1 MIPIVWLKVFSI
13 VLVIK
18 LLAVAPGAGIAGVI
32 PPTPWAESD
41 GLRTPRYAETVAWCE
56 ALAAASEQVQVTS
69 FGASGQGRD
78 LPLVIW
84 DRRGRFT
91 PEHRGDRAVV
101 LLQACIHAGESSG
114 KDAGMELL
122 RDLVEGRFAGQ
133 YGTDLDR
140 VTVLFIPIF
149 NTDGHERFSAYGRIN
164 QNGPL
169 EMGWR
174 TNAANLNLNRDY
186 LKADTPEMQ
195 AWLGLWQAWLPDFF
209 IDAHSTDGAD
219 YQYAISYS
227 LDPYLCPDPAL
238 AAWVGRYEAGMAEQL
253 AGDGWPIIP
262 YVTFKEWHDPRSG
275 LRKWE
280 STPRFSQAYA
290 AVQNRPGLLI
300 ETHMLKDYPTRV
312 RAAGAMIART
322 LAWVD
327 ARAAELTALN
337 AATDLRVADPAF
349 RAEPFPLR
357 FGATDDTTTVD
368 FLGVVYT
375 EQTSAVTGG
384 RYVEFSDRP
393 VTWSLPYWGTLE
405 PSVTARLP
413 EAYLVPPEWSAVI
426 ERLEW
431 HGVVC
436 RRLAAPV
443 ELEVRTWRLDEP
455 RWQAQ
460 PYEGRHPVTYKP
472 APLVETR
479 VWPAG
484 TVVVDLNQRAA
495 PVAAH
500 LLEPEGPDALVQ
512 WGFFDQAFVRTEYV
526 ESYVIEQ
533 MIPGLLAEHPEW
545 AEELAARKAADPDF
559 AADPQAI
566 RQWFYARTPFY
577 DTRAGIYPVGCLDD
591 RNILQKLTLD

>member
-1 MIPIVWLKVFSI
+1 MI
-13 VLVIK
+13 
-18 LLAVAPGAGIAGVI
+18 LAVALLPLLGRPAAAEV

-41 GLRTPRYAETVAWCE
+41 GLRTPRYGETLAWCR
-56 ALAAASEQVQVTS
+56 ALAAAADQVQVTS
-69 FGASGQGRD
+69 FGTSGQGRD

-84 DRRGRFT
+84 DRRGRFA
-91 PEHRGDRAVV
+91 PEPRADRAVV

-122 RDLVEGRFAGQ
+122 RDLVEGRFARQ
-133 YGTDLDR
+133 YGTALDR
-140 VTVLFIPIF
+140 VTFLFIPIF
-149 NTDGHERFSAYGRIN
+149 NADGHERFSPYGRIN
-164 QNGPL
+164 QNGPV

-219 YQYAISYS
+219 YQYALTYS
-227 LDPYLCPDPAL
+227 LDPYLCPDADL
-238 AAWVGRYEAGMAEQL
+238 AAWVERYETGLTQQL

-275 LRKWE
+275 LRNWAA
-280 STPRFSQAYA
+280 TPRFSQAYA

-327 ARAAELTALN
+327 ARAGELTALN
-337 AATDLRVADPAF
+337 AATDLRVASAAF

-357 FGATDDTTTVD
+357 FRTTDDVTTVD
-368 FLGVVYT
+368 FLGVAYT
-375 EQTSAVTGG
+375 ERTSEVTGG
-384 RYVEFSDRP
+384 RYFEFSDRP
-393 VTWSLPYWGTLE
+393 ETWPLPYWGRVE

-426 ERLEW
+426 ERLER

-436 RRLAAPV
+436 RRLAEPV
-443 ELEVRTWRLDEP
+443 ELEVRTWRLNDP
-455 RWQAQ
+455 QWQAE
-460 PYEGRHPVTYKP
+460 PYEGRHPLTHTP
-472 APLVETR
+472 EPLVETR
-479 VWPAG
+479 LWPAG
-484 TVVVDLNQRAA
+484 TVVVDLAQRTA

-512 WGFFDQAFVRTEYV
+512 WGFFDSIFSRTEYV
-526 ESYVIEQ
+526 ESYVIEKL
-533 MIPGLLAEHPEW
+533 IPGLLAEHPEW

-566 RQWFYARTPFY
+566 RHWFYMRTPYY
-577 DTRAGIYPVGCLDD
+577 DTRVGIYPVACLDSC
-591 RNILQKLTLD
+591 NILQLLPLD